1 MSDSTSLA
9 WSWNARKQPVNP
21 YAVDV
26 PARKPSA
33 LAVWV
38 ALYEQD
44 KSDQREQ
51 AEAMSR
57 AAEEYLFS
65 VAHCDPWHYDE
76 LNDALIEKAKRHAE
90 LHRVDPL
97 TLIRDDVASLPG
109 FLRKPLETR
118 IKYLEKSEDPRH
130 LPTYLNEV
138 ITPSLVRIDKVRAN
152 QASLSFQAM
161 AGRDS
166 LDQLLRLAELNQRE
180 VKRLSTLVATHIDMI
195 FIQLCGEML
204 TDELASPIVILE
216 LYRRVAAEVSRLDV
230 IPPGYEALRSKHNRR
245 NPINYELIPGAL
257 ARMRCADWWQRKLW
271 QLRNEW
277 REELLRAACLVH
289 RHASPYVSHDILLQK
304 REQRRKAMDFFRNH
318 DLINEDGDTL
328 SMEDVVLAS
337 ASNPAHRRN
346 EMMACV
352 KGLELIAEMRGDCA
366 MFYTITCPSKY
377 HATLMNGKPNPT
389 WDHSTVRK
397 SSDYL
402 VDTFAAFRKA
412 MHKKELRWYGVR
424 VAEPHHDGTVHWH
437 LLSFMRKKH
446 RRAITELLRRF
457 AIREDRAELGNNTGA
472 RFKSKLIDPRKG
484 TPASYIAKYVSKNI
498 DGRGLGDTVSKE
510 TGKSLR
516 DSAEHVTAW
525 ASLHRVQ
532 QFRFFGIPG
541 RQAYR
546 ELRLFASQATRAMKT
561 SKPGAPVLMDPKLDA
576 VLAAADVGCFAT
588 YIMKQGG
595 VLVPRK
601 NYLIHTAYEP
611 TVEPGTYGDHGI
623 RIYGIWSPIT
633 GKENKICTHV
643 HTWKMVK
650 KAPANPGAE
659 SAAQGDPVAPW
670 TRGNNCPQSSKGS
683 EKVAVNDA
691 EMSEQL
697 VQDEEL
703 GSLDVSSLPA
713 KERNAVLRRLRETC
727 KVKASPVNKPQLL
740 NLSPRASS
748 IRDFAISI
756 GIELCDAQVEHLR
769 CGGRLRFK
777 DLIIYATFDD
787 ELRTTETE
795 NSDIQIRNVWRTL
808 KKHNKVDLAK
818 IVRDPIGNYM
828 DMLREIDPDTWM
840 ILFGEK

>member
-1 MSDSTSLA
+1 
-9 WSWNARKQPVNP
+9 
-21 YAVDV
+21 
-26 PARKPSA
+26 
-33 LAVWV
+33 
-38 ALYEQD
+38 
-44 KSDQREQ
+44 
-51 AEAMSR
+51 
-57 AAEEYLFS
+57 
-65 VAHCDPWHYDE
+65 
-76 LNDALIEKAKRHAE
+76 
-90 LHRVDPL
+90 
-97 TLIRDDVASLPG
+97 
-109 FLRKPLETR
+109 
-118 IKYLEKSEDPRH
+118 
-130 LPTYLNEV
+130 
-138 ITPSLVRIDKVRAN
+138 
-152 QASLSFQAM
+152 
-161 AGRDS
+161 
-166 LDQLLRLAELNQRE
+166 
-180 VKRLSTLVATHIDMI
+180 
-195 FIQLCGEML
+195 
-204 TDELASPIVILE
+204 
-216 LYRRVAAEVSRLDV
+216 
-230 IPPGYEALRSKHNRR
+230 
-245 NPINYELIPGAL
+245 
-257 ARMRCADWWQRKLW
+257 MRCADWWQRKLW

-437 LLSFMRKKH
+437 LLCFMRKKH

-516 DSAEHVTAW
+516 DSAEYVTAW

-670 TRGNNCPQSSKGS
+670 TRVNNCPEVKKRTNQHPGS
-683 EKVAVNDA
+683 PPLMTVPDER
-691 EMSEQL
+691 EEPEQFEIGQLTREQRKQVLGGIHTHKQQRLKSPADEFEALAYSITVGEEIRRREQVLSPEIAGLAGL
-697 VQDEEL
+697 VQ
-703 GSLDVSSLPA
+703 SWA
-713 KERNAVLRRLRETC
+713 KMKKVLI
-727 KVKASPVNKPQLL
+727 SKPQTLQLARGNEVTVLDTVYRAHPVTGELL
-740 NLSPRASS
+740 VT
-748 IRDFAISI
+748 
-756 GIELCDAQVEHLR
+756 GV
-769 CGGRLRFK
+769 
-777 DLIIYATFDD
+777 
-787 ELRTTETE
+787 
-795 NSDIQIRNVWRTL
+795 DIHWRKT
-808 KKHNKVDLAK
+808 LAK
-818 IVRDPIGNYM
+818 HKADTLINRWRQAA
-828 DMLREIDPDTWM
+828 REV
-840 ILFGEK
+840 

>member
-26 PARKPSA
+26 PAQKPSA
-33 LAVWV
+33 LAVWI

-65 VAHCDPWHYDE
+65 VAHCDPWHYEE

-180 VKRLSTLVATHIDMI
+180 VKRLSTLVAAHIDMI

-437 LLSFMRKKH
+437 LLCFMRKKH

-457 AIREDRAELGNNTGA
+457 AIREDRAELGNNTGV

-595 VLVPRK
+595 VLIPRK

-643 HTWKMVK
+643 HIWKMVK

-670 TRGNNCPQSSKGS
+670 TRGNNCPLRAKRKG
-683 EKVAVNDA
+683 
-691 EMSEQL
+691 
-697 VQDEEL
+697 
-703 GSLDVSSLPA
+703 
-713 KERNAVLRRLRETC
+713 
-727 KVKASPVNKPQLL
+727 
-740 NLSPRASS
+740 
-748 IRDFAISI
+748 
-756 GIELCDAQVEHLR
+756 
-769 CGGRLRFK
+769 
-777 DLIIYATFDD
+777 
-787 ELRTTETE
+787 
-795 NSDIQIRNVWRTL
+795 L
-808 KKHNKVDLAK
+808 KKKKWCNANKKVTLGALC
-818 IVRDPIGNYM
+818 RAP
-828 DMLREIDPDTWM
+828 
-840 ILFGEK
+840 

>member
-1 MSDSTSLA
+1 MPDSTSLA

-33 LAVWV
+33 LAVWI

-437 LLSFMRKKH
+437 LLCFMRKKH

-643 HTWKMVK
+643 HNCPEVK
-650 KAPANPGAE
+650 KRTNQHPGSPPLMTVPDEREEPEQFEIGQLTREQRKQVLGGIHTHKQQRHKSPADEFEALAYSITVGDCTEYDTRRAE
-659 SAAQGDPVAPW
+659 SYLKAAQEIRRREQVLSPEIAGLAGLVQSWAKMKKVLISKPQTLQLA
-670 TRGNNCPQSSKGS
+670 RGNEVTVLDTVYRAHPVTG
-683 EKVAVNDA
+683 EL
-691 EMSEQL
+691 L
-697 VQDEEL
+697 VT
-703 GSLDVSSLPA
+703 GV
-713 KERNAVLRRLRETC
+713 
-727 KVKASPVNKPQLL
+727 
-740 NLSPRASS
+740 
-748 IRDFAISI
+748 
-756 GIELCDAQVEHLR
+756 
-769 CGGRLRFK
+769 
-777 DLIIYATFDD
+777 
-787 ELRTTETE
+787 
-795 NSDIQIRNVWRTL
+795 DIHWRKT
-808 KKHNKVDLAK
+808 LAK
-818 IVRDPIGNYM
+818 HKADTLINRWRQAA
-828 DMLREIDPDTWM
+828 REV
-840 ILFGEK
+840 

>member
-1 MSDSTSLA
+1 
-9 WSWNARKQPVNP
+9 
-21 YAVDV
+21 
-26 PARKPSA
+26 
-33 LAVWV
+33 
-38 ALYEQD
+38 
-44 KSDQREQ
+44 
-51 AEAMSR
+51 MSR

-65 VAHCDPWHYDE
+65 VAHCDPWRYDE

-180 VKRLSTLVATHIDMI
+180 VKRLSTLVAAHIDMI
-195 FIQLCGEML
+195 FIQLCGEIL

-437 LLSFMRKKH
+437 LLCFMRKKH

-516 DSAEHVTAW
+516 DSAEYVTAW

-623 RIYGIWSPIT
+623 RVYGIWSPIT

-650 KAPANPGAE
+650 KTPANPGAE

-670 TRGNNCPQSSKGS
+670 TRVNNCPEVKKQTNQHPGS
-683 EKVAVNDA
+683 PPLMTVPDEREEPEQFEIGQLTREQRKQVLGGIHTHKQQRHKSPADEFEALAYSITVGDCTEYDTRRA
-691 EMSEQL
+691 ESYLKAAQEIRRREQVLSPEIAGLAGL
-697 VQDEEL
+697 VQ
-703 GSLDVSSLPA
+703 SWA
-713 KERNAVLRRLRETC
+713 KMKKVLI
-727 KVKASPVNKPQLL
+727 SKPQTLQLARGNEVTVLDTVYRAHPVTGELL
-740 NLSPRASS
+740 VT
-748 IRDFAISI
+748 
-756 GIELCDAQVEHLR
+756 GV
-769 CGGRLRFK
+769 
-777 DLIIYATFDD
+777 
-787 ELRTTETE
+787 
-795 NSDIQIRNVWRTL
+795 DIHWRKT
-808 KKHNKVDLAK
+808 LAK
-818 IVRDPIGNYM
+818 HKADTLINRWRQAA
-828 DMLREIDPDTWM
+828 REV
-840 ILFGEK
+840 

>member
-1 MSDSTSLA
+1 
-9 WSWNARKQPVNP
+9 
-21 YAVDV
+21 
-26 PARKPSA
+26 
-33 LAVWV
+33 
-38 ALYEQD
+38 
-44 KSDQREQ
+44 
-51 AEAMSR
+51 
-57 AAEEYLFS
+57 
-65 VAHCDPWHYDE
+65 
-76 LNDALIEKAKRHAE
+76 
-90 LHRVDPL
+90 
-97 TLIRDDVASLPG
+97 
-109 FLRKPLETR
+109 
-118 IKYLEKSEDPRH
+118 
-130 LPTYLNEV
+130 
-138 ITPSLVRIDKVRAN
+138 
-152 QASLSFQAM
+152 
-161 AGRDS
+161 
-166 LDQLLRLAELNQRE
+166 
-180 VKRLSTLVATHIDMI
+180 
-195 FIQLCGEML
+195 
-204 TDELASPIVILE
+204 
-216 LYRRVAAEVSRLDV
+216 
-230 IPPGYEALRSKHNRR
+230 
-245 NPINYELIPGAL
+245 
-257 ARMRCADWWQRKLW
+257 KLW

-437 LLSFMRKKH
+437 LLCFMRKKH

-670 TRGNNCPQSSKGS
+670 TRVNNCPEVKKRTNQHPGS
-683 EKVAVNDA
+683 PPLMTVPDEREEPEQFEIGQLTREQRKQVLGGIHTHKQQRHKSPADEFEALAYSITVGDCTEYDTRRA
-691 EMSEQL
+691 ESYLKAAQEIRRREQVLSPEIAGLAGL
-697 VQDEEL
+697 VQ
-703 GSLDVSSLPA
+703 SWA
-713 KERNAVLRRLRETC
+713 KMKKVLI
-727 KVKASPVNKPQLL
+727 SKPQTLQLARGNEVTVLDTVYRAHPVTGELL
-740 NLSPRASS
+740 VT
-748 IRDFAISI
+748 
-756 GIELCDAQVEHLR
+756 GV
-769 CGGRLRFK
+769 
-777 DLIIYATFDD
+777 
-787 ELRTTETE
+787 
-795 NSDIQIRNVWRTL
+795 DIHWRKT
-808 KKHNKVDLAK
+808 LAK
-818 IVRDPIGNYM
+818 HKADTLINRWRQAA
-828 DMLREIDPDTWM
+828 REV
-840 ILFGEK
+840 